1 MLFLL
6 IFLCN
11 MIIFKRMPSHLLMCE
26 NTLEFKNVFFF
37 TGCFRAK
44 ICINFLYI
52 CILITVETKMFT
64 ENLNLF
70 LTSRLVLLPI
80 LVFLGSLFLI
90 PKIRKLSL
98 KLNFSDTSNS
108 RSSHQGKV
116 ASFGGVAFFL
126 SYVFVLFFA
135 ETLDTSH
142 VSLTLLASITIM
154 FFTGLLDDMVSLA
167 PKVKFFAQFIA
178 VSFLM
183 TQSDFRLLS
192 LHGFMGFYEI
202 PLFVSVAGSMVF
214 LLGLINAFNLIDG
227 IDGLTGITGI
237 IVASFYSYM
246 FYMLDYYYYLT
257 ISLTTI
263 ATLLAF
269 LRFNFSRRRKIFMG
283 DTGSL
288 VIGLVL
294 GLLTFKLLSLD
305 NGTYTCLSFNRQQL
319 PLFLISVLFVPLLD
333 TLRVMFLRALRGV
346 SMFKPDRNHIHHI
359 IVDFGLSHRR
369 ASFFI
374 GLINFIVALI
384 MFFVIQTFNDLIS
397 LLVLVSIFFIAIILL
412 FLMNKNKSAIRLKLK
427 IKKLFLTFLSL

>member
-1 MLFLL
+1 MNN
-6 IFLCN
+6 I
-11 MIIFKRMPSHLLMCE
+11 HL
-26 NTLEFKNVFFF
+26 NYVV
-37 TGCFRAK
+37 
-44 ICINFLYI
+44 I
-52 CILITVETKMFT
+52 
-64 ENLNLF
+64 
-70 LTSRLVLLPI
+70 SRLVLLPM
-80 LVFLGSLFLI
+80 LVFFGSLFII

-98 KLNFSDTSNS
+98 KLNFSDTSND
-108 RSSHQGKV
+108 RSSHNGKV

-126 SYVFVLFFA
+126 SYIFVLFFA
-135 ETLDTSH
+135 ETLDSSH

-154 FFTGLLDDMVSLA
+154 FFTGLLDDMTDMS

-183 TQSDFRLLS
+183 SEPDFRILS
-192 LHGFMGFYEI
+192 LYGFMGIYEI
-202 PLFVSVAGSMVF
+202 PLYASVFGSMFF

-237 IVASFYSYM
+237 LVASFYSFM
-246 FYMLDYYYYLT
+246 FYKLGFYFYLT
-257 ISLTTI
+257 ISLATI

-269 LRFNFSRRRKIFMG
+269 LRFNFSVKRKIFMG

-305 NGTYTCLSFNRQQL
+305 VDAYTSLSFNREQL

-333 TLRVMFLRALRGV
+333 TIRVMFLRAIRGV
-346 SMFKPDRNHIHHI
+346 SMFKPDKNHIHHI

-374 GLINFIVALI
+374 GLLNFLVALI
-384 MFFVIQTFNDLIS
+384 MFFVIQVFNDLESVLI
-397 LLVLVSIFFIAIILL
+397 LVSIFFIAILLL
-412 FLMNKNKSAIRLKLK
+412 FLMNKNKSAIRMKSK
-427 IKKLFLTFLSL
+427 MKKLFLNFLSL

>member
-1 MLFLL
+1 MSN
-6 IFLCN
+6 I
-11 MIIFKRMPSHLLMCE
+11 HLSY
-26 NTLEFKNVFFF
+26 VV
-37 TGCFRAK
+37 
-44 ICINFLYI
+44 I
-52 CILITVETKMFT
+52 
-64 ENLNLF
+64 
-70 LTSRLVLLPI
+70 SRLVLLPI
-80 LVFLGSLFLI
+80 LVFFGSLFII

-98 KLNFSDTSNS
+98 KLNFSDTSND
-108 RSSHQGKV
+108 RSSHNGKV

-126 SYVFVLFFA
+126 SYIFVLFFA
-135 ETLDTSH
+135 ETLDSSH

-154 FFTGLLDDMVSLA
+154 FFTGLLDDMTDMS

-183 TQSDFRLLS
+183 SEPDFRILS
-192 LHGFMGFYEI
+192 LYGFMGIYEI
-202 PLFVSVAGSMVF
+202 PLYASVFGSMFF

-237 IVASFYSYM
+237 LVASFYSFM
-246 FYMLDYYYYLT
+246 FYKLGFYFYLT
-257 ISLTTI
+257 ISLATI

-269 LRFNFSRRRKIFMG
+269 LRFNFSVKRKIFMG

-305 NGTYTCLSFNRQQL
+305 VDAYTSLSFNREQL

-333 TLRVMFLRALRGV
+333 TIRVMFLRAIRGV
-346 SMFKPDRNHIHHI
+346 SMFKPDKNHIHHI

-374 GLINFIVALI
+374 GLLNFLVALI
-384 MFFVIQTFNDLIS
+384 MFFVIQVFNDLESVLI
-397 LLVLVSIFFIAIILL
+397 LVSIFFIAILLL
-412 FLMNKNKSAIRLKLK
+412 FLMNKNKSAIRMKSK
-427 IKKLFLTFLSL
+427 MKKLFLNFLSL